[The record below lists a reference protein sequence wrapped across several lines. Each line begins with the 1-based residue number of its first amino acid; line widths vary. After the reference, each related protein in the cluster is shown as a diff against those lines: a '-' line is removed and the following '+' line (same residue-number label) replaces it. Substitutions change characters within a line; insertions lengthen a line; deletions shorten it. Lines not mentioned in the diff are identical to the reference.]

1 MIKFLVIRGD
11 FLSTL
16 NKSGKTGAISDIL
29 TLNNLVRDRNIR
41 PSLLKINDNTV
52 AVAAL
57 FLEEMSVFKGR
68 NLIVVGV
75 LCSRLMVWMIVSVV
89 VSSYVLMSFSSLSSF
104 DLDYV

>member
-57 FLEEMSVFKGR
+57 FLEEMSVFNGR

-75 LCSRLMVWMIVSVV
+75 LCSGLMVWMIVSVV
-89 VSSYVLMSFSSLSSF
+89 VSS
-104 DLDYV
+104 

>member
-1 MIKFLVIRGD
+1 MGD

-57 FLEEMSVFKGR
+57 FLEEMSVFNGR

-75 LCSRLMVWMIVSVV
+75 LCSGLMVWMIVSVV
-89 VSSYVLMSFSSLSSF
+89 VSS
-104 DLDYV
+104 